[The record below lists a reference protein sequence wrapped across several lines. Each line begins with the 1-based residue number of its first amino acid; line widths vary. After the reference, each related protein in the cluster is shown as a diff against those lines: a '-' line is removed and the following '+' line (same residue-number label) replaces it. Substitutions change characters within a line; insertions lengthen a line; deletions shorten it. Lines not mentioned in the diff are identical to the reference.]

1 MSDEAQ
7 HVLHYWLDEVGPDG
21 WYGGGP
27 ELDAD
32 ISANFAGLWARARAG
47 ALSLWLTYPSGAL
60 AYLIL
65 TDQFPRNMFR
75 GTAQAFATDGIAR
88 GAAVMAVDRK
98 WDCKID
104 PPARQFFYLPFEHS
118 ENLRDQDHAVRLFA
132 DRMPE
137 ARENM
142 LHAKA
147 HREVIRRFS
156 RFPFRNEALGRTTT
170 PDEAEWL
177 EAGGYGALVRKLSEG
192 EAAAT

>member
-32 ISANFAGLWARARAG
+32 IAANFAGLWARARAG
-47 ALSLWLTYPSGAL
+47 GLSLWLTHPSGVL

-98 WDCKID
+98 WDCRID
-104 PPARQFFYLPFEHS
+104 PPGRQFFYLPFEHS
-118 ENLRDQDHAVRLFA
+118 ENRHDQDRAVRLFA

-137 ARENM
+137 AKENM

-147 HREVIRRFS
+147 HREVIRRFG
-156 RFPFRNEALGRTTT
+156 RFPFRNEALGRAST
-170 PDEAEWL
+170 PEEAKWL
-177 EAGGYGALVRKLSEG
+177 EEGGYGAVVRRMQG
-192 EAAAT
+192 DDPAD